1 MTREAPQQHHRPL
14 HAVPPMASPVFN
26 SARHALGV
34 SFLMAVLPASMRS
47 PTWSAIE
54 YLMREAGVV
63 IEDDRNGDRPLNFA
77 GLSAMEVRAQC
88 AMVTAAVRD
97 HLPEPEWRAIEA
109 WYAHDARKAEAV
121 SYLCDWCGPHWT
133 IESRPARMLVTWR
146 ANVTDGSKA
155 ARFCSVR
162 DIEGEHGIPKS
173 TAQRQVAKIS
183 KVCSSLRQ
191 HGIAQLEALFEAG
204 GLIEG
209 QGAQVSRAA

>member
-1 MTREAPQQHHRPL
+1 
-14 HAVPPMASPVFN
+14 MAPVFN
-26 SARHALGV
+26 SARHAIGV
-34 SFLMAVLPASMRS
+34 SFLMAVLPVGLRS

-63 IEDDRNGDRPLNFA
+63 LEDQAEGDRTLNFG

-88 AMVTAAVRD
+88 AMVAAAVRD

-121 SYLCDWCGPHWT
+121 SYLCDWCAPHWT

-173 TAQRQVAKIS
+173 TAQRQVTKIS
-183 KVCSSLRQ
+183 KVCASLRQ
-191 HGIAQLEALFEAG
+191 HGIAQLEQLFAVG
-204 GLIEG
+204 GLIDLQQSG
-209 QGAQVSRAA
+209 QARAA